1 MAIMLNSRS
10 NVYEHIFSSASQP
23 PDSSTLLQPAGIA
36 GMEAIGRWTA
46 FEVPIGNFGSIRG
59 RETAKLAG
67 QATGRD
73 GRYRAIRSPLR
84 ASKR

>member
-36 GMEAIGRWTA
+36 EPVRLAFGLTPGDAVELGMHLKQLGE
-46 FEVPIGNFGSIRG
+46 
-59 RETAKLAG
+59 KLES
-67 QATGRD
+67 TEH
-73 GRYRAIRSPLR
+73 
-84 ASKR
+84 